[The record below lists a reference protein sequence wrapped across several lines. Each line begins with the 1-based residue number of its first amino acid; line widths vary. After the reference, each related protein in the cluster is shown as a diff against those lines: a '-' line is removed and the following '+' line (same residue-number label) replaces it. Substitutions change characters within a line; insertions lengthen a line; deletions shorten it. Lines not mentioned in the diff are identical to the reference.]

1 MPSATLDPRT
11 ALVVIDL
18 QKGIVGMPTAH
29 PSPAVVRNAAGL
41 AAAFRK
47 AGLPVVLVNVAFAP
61 DGADRFQPRAD
72 AAPAARSF
80 AADFAE
86 IVPELGAQPD
96 DIRITK
102 RHWGAFYGTELDLQ
116 LRRRGVTGIVLAGIS
131 TSIGVESTARSAFEH
146 GYNLTFASDA
156 MTDSKDASHR
166 HSLEHIFPRIGQVR
180 TTEEIVDALASRG
193 RNP

>member
-1 MPSATLDPRT
+1 MPITALDERT
-11 ALVVIDL
+11 ALVVIDIQRSVIGL
-18 QKGIVGMPTAH
+18 QTFAPTA
-29 PSPAVVRNAAGL
+29 AIVEQCGRL
-41 AAAFRK
+41 AKAFRQ
-47 AGLPVVLVNVAFAP
+47 AGKPVVLVNVEWRP
-61 DGADRFQPRAD
+61 EIMLHPRAD
-72 AAPAARSF
+72 TKPPPRTPTP
-80 AADFAE
+80 DFAKLAD
-86 IVPELGAQPD
+86 ELEADPAR
-96 DIRITK
+96 DIFITK
-102 RHWGAFYGTELDLQ
+102 RQWGAFYGTELDLQ
-116 LRRRGVTGIVLAGIS
+116 LRRRKVTGIVMCGIA